1 MAKIVLDGVAREV
14 SIAREKDATV
24 VIVDGRRYPVSE
36 VASLPGGISFLV
48 DGRSHVAFVS
58 TGKAGTRIT
67 LHGRTY
73 LRAAARSD
81 EDAPSHAHHGAEN
94 GRIEAP
100 MPGAIIALH
109 VKSGAAVKA
118 GQPIIV
124 LESMKM
130 HNEIASPRDGVV
142 ARLNCKVGDQVAFGQ
157 VLAEI
162 AAK

>member
-1 MAKIVLDGVAREV
+1 V
-14 SIAREKDATV
+14 
-24 VIVDGRRYPVSE
+24 
-36 VASLPGGISFLV
+36 
-48 DGRSHVAFVS
+48 
-58 TGKAGTRIT
+58 TRIS

-73 LRAAARSD
+73 LRQNARVD
-81 EDAPSHAHHGAEN
+81 EDVPSQAHHGAQD
-94 GRIEAP
+94 GRVEAP

-142 ARLNCKVGDQVAFGQ
+142 TRLNCKVGDQVSFGQ

-162 AAK
+162 AAQ